1 MLNIECLMIEI
12 PAGSTKLA
20 GTTKEKILNLFVY
33 NLILKFYI

>member
-12 PAGSTKLA
+12 PAGSMKLT

-33 NLILKFYI
+33 NSILNFYI